1 MICFIEKKNQL
12 GGLSQISFTFMLHVF
27 ILFFLLRMFFKTV
40 GEPLLLLTVHT
51 KLIFRGAQ
59 RKALMVSED
68 RSYQTQYFAK
78 ISPSPLAL
86 TLQMNFYLHFQESA
100 ENALWI
106 VRALKSATLSAPEG
120 TPKTTL
126 KIKYLMLFL
135 KNLTKNVEKK
145 LVIIFVLME

>member
-1 MICFIEKKNQL
+1 MFYQKKKKQL

-100 ENALWI
+100 ENAL
-106 VRALKSATLSAPEG
+106 
-120 TPKTTL
+120 
-126 KIKYLMLFL
+126 
-135 KNLTKNVEKK
+135 
-145 LVIIFVLME
+145 

>member
-1 MICFIEKKNQL
+1 
-12 GGLSQISFTFMLHVF
+12 
-27 ILFFLLRMFFKTV
+27 
-40 GEPLLLLTVHT
+40 
-51 KLIFRGAQ
+51 
-59 RKALMVSED
+59 MVSED

-106 VRALKSATLSAPEG
+106 VRALKSATLSAPES

-145 LVIIFVLME
+145 LVIKFVLME